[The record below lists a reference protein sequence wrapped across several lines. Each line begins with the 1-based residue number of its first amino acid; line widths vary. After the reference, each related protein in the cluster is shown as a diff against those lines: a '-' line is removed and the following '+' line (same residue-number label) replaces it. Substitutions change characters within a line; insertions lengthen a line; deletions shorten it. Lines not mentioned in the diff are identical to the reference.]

1 MFLRPANKAKIEPH
15 PVLKDNSLLLIK
27 IEMAWTAEDGNQDSN
42 LDRIL
47 VPTTTTTSRM
57 ICYRD
62 SSKILDS
69 IYKKIGRRRVTKSYM
84 LISKNSSLELPTQRR
99 NRRTCQNYTFPTKN
113 SSHWKLAFPITNFS
127 SMVQNTSTV
136 LIYLSRSTFT
146 RRAFWNNVLTE
157 KQAESQ
163 MKKT

>member
-1 MFLRPANKAKIEPH
+1 MFPRPANKAKIEPH
-15 PVLKDNSLLLIK
+15 PALKDNSLLLIK

-47 VPTTTTTSRM
+47 ESRM

-62 SSKILDS
+62 SSKILDL
-69 IYKKIGRRRVTKSYM
+69 IYKKMTKSYM
-84 LISKNSSLELPTQRR
+84 LILKNSSLEPR

-127 SMVQNTSTV
+127 SMVQSTSTV
-136 LIYLSRSTFT
+136 LIYLSHFTFT

-157 KQAESQ
+157 KQAELQ

>member
-1 MFLRPANKAKIEPH
+1 MFPRRANKAKIEPH
-15 PVLKDNSLLLIK
+15 PVLKDNSLLPIK
-27 IEMAWTAEDGNQDSN
+27 IELAWTAEDGNQDNN

-47 VPTTTTTSRM
+47 DSRM
-57 ICYRD
+57 ICCRD

-69 IYKKIGRRRVTKSYM
+69 IYKKTTTRYM
-84 LISKNSSLELPTQRR
+84 LISKNSSLEPR
-99 NRRTCQNYTFPTKN
+99 NRRTCQSCIFLTKN
-113 SSHWKLAFPITNFS
+113 LSHWKLAFPITNFS
-127 SMVQNTSTV
+127 SMVPNTSPV
-136 LIYLSRSTFT
+136 LIYLSRFTST